1 MFNRRQEKLKGRE
14 TKKNI
19 DYGEES
25 DEDEDETTDDDD
37 EEPEEFQELDEDQK
51 EEQGKEEKAAK
62 EQGKENVKSASN
74 KIESESAPKPIRKT
88 PIVKS
93 KSVVS
98 SD

>member
-1 MFNRRQEKLKGRE
+1 MKGRE

-51 EEQGKEEKAAK
+51 EEQGKE
-62 EQGKENVKSASN
+62 NLKSVSN